1 MKLVKCPK
9 CGKYIHKAVKCFH
22 CGNTAGFE
30 EISSGEVRENVAQ
43 EYARMDV
50 LIEDKKY
57 NEAITL
63 SYTVLEWMPNL
74 AGVFWLRLLAKYKCS
89 TAIDLICKGFPCD
102 EDADFCNA
110 LDFST
115 DEEHSAYEDI
125 KAVVS
130 QIRVLLKKEI
140 SDHEY
145 SSKSATDIMRIKK
158 TMQGE
163 IECRKEKL
171 FSLWSDLENTE
182 HSLYALEMDCRLLM
196 KEHQMGLEKAAQE
209 AAAIKSEAY
218 RMEECTAEKL
228 HSLQVRMG
236 NVLQLSE
243 SSKDSIDSMK
253 KQHPWVKSFFDLVT
267 KRNEKVRLINSEISS
282 LSSYERTVQ
291 QIVAEIEHIEI
302 QHKTALIAADK
313 YDFSDA
319 VALLGINAF
328 NEVLRNAGVGIASSF
343 SVASEEKD
351 LSTKVDES
359 GNADNKMVMSDLLFN
374 ALIWGLNEN

>member
-1 MKLVKCPK
+1 MKIVKCKK

-30 EISSGEVRENVAQ
+30 EISSVEVHENVAQ

-57 NEAITL
+57 DEAIAL
-63 SYTVLEWMPNL
+63 SYTILEWMPNL

-125 KAVVS
+125 KAAVS
-130 QIRVLLKKEI
+130 QIRVSLKKEI
-140 SDHEY
+140 SEHEY
-145 SSKSATDIMRIKK
+145 NSKSATDIMQIKK
-158 TMQGE
+158 TMQRE
-163 IECRKEKL
+163 IEHRKEKL
-171 FSLWSDLENTE
+171 FSLWSDLEDTE
-182 HSLYALEMDCRLLM
+182 HSLYALEMDCRLLT
-196 KEHQMGLEKAAQE
+196 KEHQTGLEKSAQ
-209 AAAIKSEAY
+209 AAATIKSEAY
-218 RMEECTAEKL
+218 RLQECTAKEL

-236 NVLQLSE
+236 NVLQQSE

-253 KQHPWVKSFFDLVT
+253 KQHPWVKSFSDLVT

-291 QIVAEIEHIEI
+291 QTVSKIERIESI
-302 QHKTALIAADK
+302 HRTALIAVDK
-313 YDFSDA
+313 YDFTDSA
-319 VALLGINAF
+319 ALIGTNAF
-328 NEVLRNAGVGIASSF
+328 NDVLRSAGVGVGSSV
-343 SVASEEKD
+343 SMVSEEKVS
-351 LSTKVDES
+351 STNVDEMQS
-359 GNADNKMVMSDLLFN
+359 GDADTEMAMEDYR
-374 ALIWGLNEN
+374 AAWGLNED

>member
-1 MKLVKCPK
+1 MKIVKCPK

-22 CGNTAGFE
+22 CGNTAGFK
-30 EISSGEVRENVAQ
+30 EISGGEVHENVAQ

-57 NEAITL
+57 DEVIEL

-102 EDADFCNA
+102 ENADFCNA

-125 KAVVS
+125 KAAVS

-140 SDHEY
+140 SEHEY
-145 SSKSATDIMRIKK
+145 SSKYATDIMQIKK

-163 IECRKEKL
+163 IERRKEKL
-171 FSLWSDLENTE
+171 FSLWSDLEDTE
-182 HSLYALEMDCRLLM
+182 HSLYALEMDCRLLT
-196 KEHQMGLEKAAQE
+196 KEHQMGLEKAAQ
-209 AAAIKSEAY
+209 AAETIKSEAY
-218 RMEECTAEKL
+218 RLEECTAEKL

-236 NVLQLSE
+236 NVLQQSE

-253 KQHPWVKSFFDLVT
+253 KQHPWVKSFSDLVT
-267 KRNEKVRLINSEISS
+267 KRNEKVRVINSEISS

-291 QIVAEIEHIEI
+291 QTVSEIERIESR
-302 QHKTALIAADK
+302 HKTALIAADK
-313 YDFSDA
+313 YDFTDPA
-319 VALLGINAF
+319 ALLGTSAF
-328 NEVLRNAGVGIASSF
+328 NDVLRSAGVGVGSS
-343 SVASEEKD
+343 VTIVSEEKVS
-351 LSTKVDES
+351 STKVDETQS
-359 GNADNKMVMSDLLFN
+359 GDADTEMDMEDYY
-374 ALIWGLNEN
+374 AAWGLNED

>member
-1 MKLVKCPK
+1 MKIVKCPK

-30 EISSGEVRENVAQ
+30 EISSVEVHENVVQ

-57 NEAITL
+57 DEAIAL
-63 SYTVLEWMPNL
+63 SYTILEWMPNL

-125 KAVVS
+125 KAAVS
-130 QIRVLLKKEI
+130 QIRIALKKEI
-140 SDHEY
+140 SEHEY
-145 SSKSATDIMRIKK
+145 SSKSATDIMQIKK

-163 IECRKEKL
+163 IERRKEKL
-171 FSLWSDLENTE
+171 FSLWSDLEDTE
-182 HSLYALEMDCRLLM
+182 HSLYALEMDCRLLT
-196 KEHQMGLEKAAQE
+196 KEHQTGLEKSAQA

-218 RMEECTAEKL
+218 RLEECTAEKL

-236 NVLQLSE
+236 NVLQQSE

-253 KQHPWVKSFFDLVT
+253 KQHPWVKSFSDLVT

-291 QIVAEIEHIEI
+291 QTVSEIERIESR
-302 QHKTALIAADK
+302 HRTALIAADK
-313 YDFSDA
+313 YDFTDSA
-319 VALLGINAF
+319 ALLGTNAF
-328 NEVLRNAGVGIASSF
+328 NDVLRSAGVGVGSSV
-343 SVASEEKD
+343 SIVSEEKVS
-351 LSTKVDES
+351 STKVDEMQL
-359 GNADNKMVMSDLLFN
+359 GDADTEMDMEDYY
-374 ALIWGLNEN
+374 AAWGLNED

>member
-1 MKLVKCPK
+1 MKIVKCPK
-9 CGKYIHKAVKCFH
+9 FGKYIHKAVKCFH

-30 EISSGEVRENVAQ
+30 EISSVEVHENVVQ

-57 NEAITL
+57 DEAIAL
-63 SYTVLEWMPNL
+63 SYTILEWMPNL

-125 KAVVS
+125 KAAVS
-130 QIRVLLKKEI
+130 QIRIALKKEI
-140 SDHEY
+140 SEHEY
-145 SSKSATDIMRIKK
+145 SSKSATDIMQIKK

-163 IECRKEKL
+163 IERRKEKL
-171 FSLWSDLENTE
+171 FSLWSDLEDTE
-182 HSLYALEMDCRLLM
+182 HSLYALEMDCRLLT
-196 KEHQMGLEKAAQE
+196 KEHQTGLEKSAQA

-218 RMEECTAEKL
+218 RLEECTAEKL

-236 NVLQLSE
+236 NVLQQSE

-253 KQHPWVKSFFDLVT
+253 KQHPWVKSFSDLVT

-291 QIVAEIEHIEI
+291 QTVSEIERIESR
-302 QHKTALIAADK
+302 HRTALIAADK
-313 YDFSDA
+313 YDFTDSA
-319 VALLGINAF
+319 ALLGTNAF
-328 NEVLRNAGVGIASSF
+328 NDVLRSAGVGVGSSV
-343 SVASEEKD
+343 SIVSEEKVS
-351 LSTKVDES
+351 STKVDEMQL
-359 GNADNKMVMSDLLFN
+359 GDADTEMDMEDYY
-374 ALIWGLNEN
+374 AAWGLNED

>member
-1 MKLVKCPK
+1 MKIVKCPK

-30 EISSGEVRENVAQ
+30 EISSVEVHENVVQ

-57 NEAITL
+57 DEAIAL
-63 SYTVLEWMPNL
+63 SYTILEWMPNL

-125 KAVVS
+125 KAAVS
-130 QIRVLLKKEI
+130 QIRIALKKEI
-140 SDHEY
+140 CEHEY
-145 SSKSATDIMRIKK
+145 SSKSATDIMQIKK

-163 IECRKEKL
+163 IERRKEKL
-171 FSLWSDLENTE
+171 FSLWSDLEDTE
-182 HSLYALEMDCRLLM
+182 HSLYALEMDCRLLT
-196 KEHQMGLEKAAQE
+196 KEHQTGLEKSAQA

-218 RMEECTAEKL
+218 RLEECTAEKL

-236 NVLQLSE
+236 NVLQQSE

-253 KQHPWVKSFFDLVT
+253 KQHPWVKSFSDLVT

-291 QIVAEIEHIEI
+291 QTVSEIERIESR
-302 QHKTALIAADK
+302 HRTALIAADK
-313 YDFSDA
+313 YDFTDSA
-319 VALLGINAF
+319 ALLGTNAF
-328 NEVLRNAGVGIASSF
+328 NDVLRSAGVGVGSSV
-343 SVASEEKD
+343 SIVSEEKVS
-351 LSTKVDES
+351 STKVDEMQL
-359 GNADNKMVMSDLLFN
+359 GDADTEMDMEDYY
-374 ALIWGLNEN
+374 AAWGLNED